1 MFAIVGG
8 MKKASLQEV
17 TTALQGSWTAE
28 TAFDATE
35 WSEANRA
42 RGQCVV
48 SSLVVQDYLGGELI
62 RFAVDEGDIHETH
75 YMNQL
80 PDGTVVDTTA
90 SQYTTPVTMR
100 RKPVSIDGFS
110 SIREKRLADESTKRR
125 YLLLR
130 QRVAENLA

>member
-1 MFAIVGG
+1 
-8 MKKASLQEV
+8 MKQVSLREI
-17 TTALQGSWTAE
+17 TTALQRSWSAE
-28 TAFDATE
+28 TAFDAAE
-35 WSEANRA
+35 WSETNRA

-62 RFAVDEGDIHETH
+62 RFAVDEGDVHETH

-90 SQYTTPVTMR
+90 SQYATPVTMR

-110 SIREKRLADESTKRR
+110 SIREKRLADESTRRR
-125 YLLLR
+125 YLLLKK
-130 QRVAENLA
+130 RVTENLV